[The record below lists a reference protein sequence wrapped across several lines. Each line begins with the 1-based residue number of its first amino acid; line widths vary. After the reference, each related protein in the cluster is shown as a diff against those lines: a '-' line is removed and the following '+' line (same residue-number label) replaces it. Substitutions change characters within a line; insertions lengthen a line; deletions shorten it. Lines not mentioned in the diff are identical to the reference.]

1 MKKMFS
7 MFSAIVVSTFLLI
20 GNAMADYRLII
31 PSPQGTGTSI
41 WGQTIAAELEKYL
54 GERIIVEHIKGAKGN
69 LGLMTFNDKYKGDK
83 KTIVPLPILFIIL
96 AILIYLVCLFV

>member
-41 WGQTIAAELEKYL
+41 WGQTVAACN
-54 GERIIVEHIKGAKGN
+54 GH
-69 LGLMTFNDKYKGDK
+69 T
-83 KTIVPLPILFIIL
+83 
-96 AILIYLVCLFV
+96 

>member
-41 WGQTIAAELEKYL
+41 WGQTVAAELEKYL
-54 GERIIVEHIKGAKGN
+54 GEKLSLSISK
-69 LGLMTFNDKYKGDK
+69 
-83 KTIVPLPILFIIL
+83 VPKVTLD
-96 AILIYLVCLFV
+96 